1 MSALAVVAF
10 GATVLGGCTMMT
22 TPGPGMGGGS
32 GGSSGSGSTGDPGGG
47 GGSGSA
53 PDGGGGAAAP
63 GQTIT
68 ANSVTLDLPP
78 RKQWE
83 ANFGY
88 CGELSFIIAGLHFG
102 QYLSQYDARALAA
115 PGTRQ
120 SSSASQLL
128 LDANEDVAA
137 SAMKLD
143 YEIWPKTGDSD
154 AFVLWTKKHLLANHP
169 IVLGVF
175 ENTSIFGFTAEQGD
189 DYDHI
194 VPLVGYASSH
204 PITDEQVYDDDQLTM
219 TDNGDLDQSVSTSP
233 LTFKYA
239 KSSFVFD
246 RTHQPNQPYYINN
259 GEDSAIAIL
268 GINDPNHE
276 TFPVQLALDT
286 TSEQPEMGD
295 GASTRPA
302 ASPVTLTITVS
313 HLTPGT
319 TYTLYKYTSFTSV
332 PAGNFNANAAKAASA
347 TPISI
352 SSGTTFTTTE
362 TIMSNEMAIYRA
374 VKASGSGTNKI

>member
-1 MSALAVVAF
+1 MDAD
-10 GATVLGGCTMMT
+10 
-22 TPGPGMGGGS
+22 PGVGGG
-32 GGSSGSGSTGDPGGG
+32 GGSSGSGSGSAGDPGGGAGSGSSGSDPGGG
-47 GGSGSA
+47 GGTG
-53 PDGGGGAAAP
+53 AP

-78 RKQWE
+78 RLQWE

-102 QYLSQYDARALAA
+102 QYLSQYDARALAT
-115 PGTRQ
+115 PGIKQ
-120 SSSASQLL
+120 SSSSSQLL

-137 SAMKLD
+137 KAMKLD
-143 YEIWPKTGDSD
+143 YEIWPKTGNSD

-219 TDNGDLDQSVSTSP
+219 NDNGDLDQSVSTSP
-233 LTFKYA
+233 LTFTYA

-268 GINDPNHE
+268 GVNDPDHE
-276 TFPVQLALDT
+276 TFPVQLALNT
-286 TSEQPEMGD
+286 TSEQPELVD

-313 HLTPGT
+313 QLTPGT
-319 TYTLYKYTSFTSV
+319 AYTLYKYTSFTSV
-332 PAGNFNANAAKAASA
+332 PAGNFNANAANAASA
-347 TPISI
+347 TPITI

-374 VKASGSGTNKI
+374 VKASGSGTN